1 MPRTKESGRLG
12 SRTAREDLA
21 TQTAPYWLVLE
32 KGRAL
37 GYRKGIKGGTWI
49 ARYYNAAGVPPMIFQ
64 TLGAADDTSDPDGKM
79 VLSFSQAQ
87 AAARKWFETA
97 YHLATGDRAQTGA
110 YTVADAVQDY
120 LADRQRNE
128 AKTANRMAY
137 DLNAWVI
144 PTLGTIPLDRLTR
157 KRIELWMDEVAASPI
172 RLRGGKQGPPPT
184 TPDAIRARKSSTNR
198 LWKNL
203 KAALNL
209 AYRERRVQTNEAWKE
224 LKDFRGTQSSRV
236 RFLTPAEQLRLVNA
250 CPSPDFR
257 RLVQAG
263 LFTGARESE
272 LARLTA
278 RDFDPVNGSVFI
290 EFSKSNKPRHIT
302 LTEEAVAFF
311 QERTAGADPDC
322 LLFQRVTYDRK
333 QKDPSGTWSRAEL
346 SRTMVE
352 TCATAALE
360 PLVFHEL
367 RHTYASG
374 LVNRGVPLV
383 FVAMQLGH
391 RDTSMVELHYGHL
404 CQHAKA
410 EAVRKLAPVLGIHQP
425 GGIAALEIQGK

>member
-1 MPRTKESGRLG
+1 MPRTKESSRLN
-12 SRTAREDLA
+12 SRTARLELA
-21 TQTAPYWLVLE
+21 AKPEPYWLVLE
-32 KGRAL
+32 KGRAI
-37 GYRKGIKGGTWI
+37 GYRKGIKGGNWV
-49 ARYYNAAGVPPMIFQ
+49 ARYYNAAGVPPTIFK
-64 TLGAADDTSDPDGKM
+64 TLGAADDTSDPDDKM
-79 VLSFSQAQ
+79 VLSFAQAQ

-97 YHLATGDRAQTGA
+97 YHLATGERAQTGA
-110 YTVADAVQDY
+110 YTLADAVRDY
-120 LADRQRNE
+120 IADRQRNG
-128 AKTANRMAY
+128 AKTADRMAY
-137 DLNAWVI
+137 DFNARVL
-144 PTLGTIPLDRLTR
+144 PSLGTIPLERLTR

-172 RLRGGKQGPPPT
+172 RLRGGKEGPPPT
-184 TPDAIRARKSSTNR
+184 TPDAIRARRASTNR

-209 AYRERRVQTNEAWKE
+209 AYCERRVQSNEAWKE
-224 LKDFRGTQSSRV
+224 LKDFRGTQTSRV
-236 RFLTPAEQLRLVNA
+236 RFLTPAEQVRLVNA

-272 LARLTA
+272 LARLKA

-290 EFSKSNKPRHIT
+290 EFSKSNKSRHIT
-302 LTEEAVAFF
+302 LTQEAVAFF
-311 QERTAGADPDC
+311 QERTAGALPDR
-322 LLFQRVTYDRK
+322 LLFQRETYDRK
-333 QKDPSGTWSRAEL
+333 QKDPKGTWSRAEL
-346 SRTMVE
+346 SRTMAEV
-352 TCATAALE
+352 CAAAKLE

-374 LVNRGVPLV
+374 LVNQGVPLV

-425 GGIAALEIQGK
+425 SSLASMKIRGQ